1 MEKLIVVAGPT
12 ASGKSACSVE
22 LALLL
27 NTEIVS
33 ADSMQIYKGLDIGT
47 AKITEKEKK
56 GVIHHMID
64 ITPYSNSYS
73 VNEYSQNAQ
82 VCIDNIIKKGKIP
95 ILSGGTG
102 LYINSVIQNFNLSD
116 VKTDENLRKELT
128 QLYEK
133 KGGEYMLN
141 ILREFDEET
150 ANTLHPNNHRRIIR
164 AIEVY
169 KTSGMTMSEQRE
181 ITKNTPKKYDVCF
194 FVLNTDREILYERI
208 NKRVDKM
215 IQIGLE
221 AEVDRILADNVS
233 DKSST
238 AFQAIGYKELISYK
252 KGEMTFEEAVDKI
265 KLESRRYAKR
275 QLTWFRKNEN
285 TIWIDTADFG
295 DNPEKI
301 AEFMRNEVDKKWQI

>member
-102 LYINSVIQNFNLSD
+102 FTSLERLRSD
-116 VKTDENLRKELT
+116 
-128 QLYEK
+128 
-133 KGGEYMLN
+133 
-141 ILREFDEET
+141 F
-150 ANTLHPNNHRRIIR
+150 RI
-164 AIEVY
+164 
-169 KTSGMTMSEQRE
+169 
-181 ITKNTPKKYDVCF
+181 
-194 FVLNTDREILYERI
+194 
-208 NKRVDKM
+208 
-215 IQIGLE
+215 
-221 AEVDRILADNVS
+221 
-233 DKSST
+233 
-238 AFQAIGYKELISYK
+238 
-252 KGEMTFEEAVDKI
+252 
-265 KLESRRYAKR
+265 
-275 QLTWFRKNEN
+275 
-285 TIWIDTADFG
+285 
-295 DNPEKI
+295 
-301 AEFMRNEVDKKWQI
+301 